1 MPGDG
6 SPTIDTDPVTYCRKL
21 AVTDQPLIDQHL
33 DEMWLSRALAANTLA
48 AYRRDLEA
56 FARWLSPCAL
66 QEARASDLLEY
77 LGHRHEQGFHA
88 RSTARLLSCLRG
100 FYRALVE
107 RGVLKKD
114 PTAQLEHPKLGRPLP
129 KGLSETDVEALLAAP
144 DVERPL
150 GLRDRAMLE
159 LLYAT
164 GLRITELVGLRVS
177 MVNVRQGVVRVIGK
191 GGRERLVPIGDEAL
205 AWLARYV
212 AEGRPA
218 LMRGAPNDLLFP
230 SLRGR
235 EMTRQ
240 TFWHAIK
247 KYVARAGIVR
257 NVSPHTLRHAFATHL
272 INHGADLRAVQM
284 MLGHADLST
293 TQIYTHVAQ
302 SRLKAVHAAHH
313 PRG

>member
-1 MPGDG
+1 LTV
-6 SPTIDTDPVTYCRKL
+6 SSV
-21 AVTDQPLIDQHL
+21 ALIDQHL
-33 DEMWLSRALAANTLA
+33 DELWLGRALAANTLA

-56 FARWLSPCAL
+56 FAKWLAPRRL
-66 QEARASDLLEY
+66 EDARASDVLSY
-77 LGHRHEQGFHA
+77 LGHRHTRGFHA
-88 RSTARLLSCLRG
+88 RSTARLVSCLRG
-100 FYRALVE
+100 FYRGLAE
-107 RGVLKKD
+107 RGIVKKD

-129 KGLSETDVEALLAAP
+129 KGLSEPDVERLLAAP
-144 DVERPL
+144 DVSLPI

-164 GLRITELVGLRVS
+164 GLRISELVSLRFS
-177 MVNVRQGVVRVIGK
+177 MVNARQGVVRVIGK

-205 AWLARYV
+205 AWLRRYV
-212 AEGRPA
+212 ADGRPA
-218 LMRGAPNDLLFP
+218 LIKGRETDLMFP

-247 KYVARAGIVR
+247 KYVALAGIVR

-302 SRLKAVHAAHH
+302 SRLKAVHSAHH

>member
-1 MPGDG
+1 MNDH
-6 SPTIDTDPVTYCRKL
+6 
-21 AVTDQPLIDQHL
+21 ALIDQHL
-33 DEMWLSRALAANTLA
+33 DEAWLSRALAANTLA

-56 FARWLSPCAL
+56 FAQWLSPRAL
-66 QEARASDLLEY
+66 PDARTSDLLEY
-77 LGHRHEQGFHA
+77 LSHRHSRGFHA

-107 RGVLKKD
+107 RGVLQKD

-129 KGLSETDVEALLAAP
+129 KGLSETDVDALLAAP
-144 DVERPL
+144 NVDKPL

-164 GLRITELVGLRVS
+164 GLRITELVSLRVS
-177 MVNVRQGVVRVIGK
+177 MVNRRQGVVRVIGK

-205 AWLARYV
+205 VWLGRYL
-212 AEGRPA
+212 AEGRSA
-218 LMRGAPNDLLFP
+218 LMRGAPSDLLFP
-230 SLRGR
+230 SQRAR

-247 KYVARAGIVR
+247 KYVALAGIVR

-302 SRLKAVHAAHH
+302 SRLKAVHTAHH

>member
-1 MPGDG
+1 LGYIGTG
-6 SPTIDTDPVTYCRKL
+6 SVTYRRKL
-21 AVTDQPLIDQHL
+21 PVSDAALIDQHL
-33 DEMWLSRALAANTLA
+33 DELWLSRALAANTLA
-48 AYRRDLEA
+48 AYRRDLEG
-56 FARWLSPCAL
+56 FNRWLAPRPL
-66 QEARASDLLEY
+66 HEARAGDVLEY
-77 LGHRHEQGFHA
+77 LGHRHAQGFHA
-88 RSTARLLSCLRG
+88 RSTARLVSCLRG
-100 FYRALVE
+100 FYRGLLE
-107 RGVLKKD
+107 RGTVQYD
-114 PTAQLEHPKLGRPLP
+114 PTAQIEHPKLGRPLP

-144 DVERPL
+144 NVDRPI

-164 GLRITELVGLRVS
+164 GLRISELVGLRTS
-177 MVNVRQGVVRVIGK
+177 MINVRQGVVRVVGK

-205 AWLARYV
+205 EWLGRYLRD
-212 AEGRPA
+212 GRPELLKRQMTD
-218 LMRGAPNDLLFP
+218 LMFP

-235 EMTRQ
+235 MMTRQ

-247 KYVARAGIVR
+247 KYVALAGIVR
-257 NVSPHTLRHAFATHL
+257 GVSPHTLRHAFATHL

-302 SRLKAVHAAHH
+302 SRLKAIHAAHH

>member
-1 MPGDG
+1 M
-6 SPTIDTDPVTYCRKL
+6 TQT
-21 AVTDQPLIDQHL
+21 ALIDQHL
-33 DEMWLSRALAANTLA
+33 DSLWLGRALAANTLA
-48 AYRRDLEA
+48 AYRRDLEG
-56 FARWLSPCAL
+56 FARWLAPRAL
-66 QEARASDLLEY
+66 EEARAGDVLEY
-77 LGHRHEQGFHA
+77 LGHRHSQGFHA
-88 RSTARLLSCLRG
+88 RSTARLVSCLRG
-100 FYRALVE
+100 FYRAQLE
-107 RGVLKKD
+107 RGAIQTD

-129 KGLSETDVEALLAAP
+129 KGLSEADVEALLGAP
-144 DVERPL
+144 DVGKPL

-164 GLRITELVGLRVS
+164 GLRISELVGLRLS
-177 MVNVRQGVVRVIGK
+177 MVNVRQGVVRVVGK

-205 AWLARYV
+205 DWLDRYV
-212 AEGRPA
+212 RHGRPE
-218 LMRGAPNDLLFP
+218 LIKRQSTELLFP

-257 NVSPHTLRHAFATHL
+257 TVSPHTLRHAFATHL

>member
-1 MPGDG
+1 MRAVRNIGTG
-6 SPTIDTDPVTYCRKL
+6 SVTNRRKL
-21 AVTDQPLIDQHL
+21 PASPNPLIDRHL
-33 DEMWLSRALAANTLA
+33 DDLWLSRALAANTLA
-48 AYRRDLEA
+48 AYRQDLTA
-56 FARWLSPCAL
+56 FARWLAPRRL
-66 QEARASDLLEY
+66 EDARASDMFGY
-77 LGHRHEQGFHA
+77 LGHRHESGFHA
-88 RSTARLLSCLRG
+88 RSTARLVSCLRG
-100 FYRALVE
+100 FYLALVE
-107 RGVLKKD
+107 RGVLQTD

-129 KGLSETDVEALLAAP
+129 KGITEAEVDALLGAP
-144 DVERPL
+144 DVEHPL

-164 GLRITELVGLRVS
+164 GLRISELVALRLG
-177 MVNVRQGVVRVIGK
+177 MVNTRQGVVRVLGK

-205 AWLARYV
+205 AWLGRYV
-212 AEGRPA
+212 TDGRQQ
-218 LMRGAPNDLLFP
+218 LTRGAPTDVLFP

-235 EMTRQ
+235 EMARQ

-247 KYVARAGIVR
+247 KYVALAGIVR

-302 SRLKAVHAAHH
+302 SRLKAVHSAHH

>member
-1 MPGDG
+1 MARPRLE
-6 SPTIDTDPVTYCRKL
+6 IDATDAVTFCRRL
-21 AVTDQPLIDQHL
+21 PVTDQSLIDRHL
-33 DEMWLSRALAANTLA
+33 DDLWLSRALAANTLA

-56 FARWLSPCAL
+56 FARWLAPRQL
-66 QEARASDLLEY
+66 DTARASDLLEY
-77 LGHRHEQGFHA
+77 LGHRHQQGFHA

-100 FYRALVE
+100 FYRGLVE
-107 RGVLKKD
+107 RGSLTKD
-114 PTAQLEHPKLGRPLP
+114 PTALLQHPKLGRPLP
-129 KGLSETDVEALLAAP
+129 RTLSETDVDALLAAP
-144 DVERPL
+144 DVDRPL

-164 GLRITELVGLRVS
+164 GLRISELVGLRVT
-177 MVNVRQGVVRVIGK
+177 MINLRQGVVRVVGK

-205 AWLARYV
+205 AWLGRYLVEAR
-212 AEGRPA
+212 AA
-218 LMRGAPNDLLFP
+218 LTRGAATDLLFP

-247 KYVARAGIVR
+247 KYVALAGIVR

-302 SRLKAVHAAHH
+302 SRLKAVHATHH

>member
-1 MPGDG
+1 M
-6 SPTIDTDPVTYCRKL
+6 TDH
-21 AVTDQPLIDQHL
+21 ALIDQHL

-56 FARWLSPCAL
+56 FARWLAPRAL
-66 QEARASDLLEY
+66 ADVLASDLLEY
-77 LGHRHEQGFHA
+77 LGHRHAQGFHA

-100 FYRALVE
+100 FYRGLVE
-107 RGVLKKD
+107 HGVLKKD

-164 GLRITELVGLRVS
+164 GLRITELVGLSVG

-205 AWLARYV
+205 VWLGRYV

-235 EMTRQ
+235 QMTRQ

-284 MLGHADLST
+284 MLGHEKIST
-293 TQIYTHVAQ
+293 TQIYTHVIRE
-302 SRLKAVHAAHH
+302 RLKQIYKSYH
-313 PRG
+313 PRA

>member
-1 MPGDG
+1 MCALGN
-6 SPTIDTDPVTYCRKL
+6 IATDPVTNRRRL
-21 AVTDQPLIDQHL
+21 PVSDHALIDQHL
-33 DEMWLSRALAANTLA
+33 DELWLGRSLAANTLA

-56 FARWLSPCAL
+56 FARWLAPRRLEDAGIV
-66 QEARASDLLEY
+66 DLFGY
-77 LGHRHEQGFHA
+77 LGHRHELGYHA
-88 RSTARLLSCLRG
+88 RSTARLVSCLRG
-100 FYRALVE
+100 FYRALLD

-129 KGLSETDVEALLAAP
+129 KGLSESEVGALLAAP
-144 DVERPL
+144 NVELPL

-164 GLRITELVGLRVS
+164 GLRISELVGLRIS
-177 MVNVRQGVVRVIGK
+177 MVNSRQGVVRVIGK

-205 AWLARYV
+205 AWLDRYLHN
-212 AEGRPA
+212 GRPG
-218 LMRGAPNDLLFP
+218 LTRGVAMDVLFP

-235 EMTRQ
+235 QMTRQ

-247 KYVARAGIVR
+247 KYVALAGIVR

-302 SRLKAVHAAHH
+302 SRLKSVHSTHH

>member
-1 MPGDG
+1 MVPSS
-6 SPTIDTDPVTYCRKL
+6 SPTAATTPNRVSSSSQ
-21 AVTDQPLIDQHL
+21 ALIDRHL
-33 DEMWLSRALAANTLA
+33 DDLWLSRALAANTLT
-48 AYRRDLEA
+48 AYRRDLSA
-56 FARWLSPCAL
+56 FAQWLAPRELMQAGS
-66 QEARASDLLEY
+66 RDLLEY
-77 LGHRHEQGFHA
+77 LSHRHQRGFHA

-100 FYRALVE
+100 FYRAQLE
-107 RGVLKKD
+107 HGLLKQD

-129 KGLSETDVEALLAAP
+129 KGLSEADVDSLLAAP
-144 DVERPL
+144 DVDRPL

-164 GLRITELVGLRVS
+164 GLRITELVGLRLG
-177 MVNVRQGVVRVIGK
+177 MVNVRQGVVRVVGK

-205 AWLARYV
+205 AWLVRYLVEARPV
-212 AEGRPA
+212 
-218 LMRGAPNDLLFP
+218 LTRGAPIDALFP
-230 SLRGR
+230 SQRAR
-235 EMTRQ
+235 AMTRQ

-302 SRLKAVHAAHH
+302 SRLKAVHSAHH

>member
-1 MPGDG
+1 MRNIGTG
-6 SPTIDTDPVTYCRKL
+6 SVTNRRKVP
-21 AVTDQPLIDQHL
+21 ATANALIDRHL
-33 DEMWLSRALAANTLA
+33 DDLWLSRALAANTLA
-48 AYRRDLEA
+48 AYRQDLTA
-56 FARWLSPCAL
+56 FARWLTPRRLEDAHP
-66 QEARASDLLEY
+66 ADLFGY

-88 RSTARLLSCLRG
+88 RSTARLVSCLRG
-100 FYRALVE
+100 FYLALVE
-107 RGVLKKD
+107 RGVLQKD

-129 KGLSETDVEALLAAP
+129 KGITESEVDALLRAP
-144 DVERPL
+144 NVEQPF

-164 GLRITELVGLRVS
+164 GLRISELVGLRIG
-177 MVNVRQGVVRVIGK
+177 MVNMRQGVVRVLGK

-205 AWLARYV
+205 TWLNRYV
-212 AEGRPA
+212 TEARQQ
-218 LMRGAPNDLLFP
+218 LTRGTGTDVLFP

-235 EMTRQ
+235 EMARQ

-247 KYVARAGIVR
+247 KYVALAGIVR

-302 SRLKAVHAAHH
+302 IRLKAVHAAHH

>member
-1 MPGDG
+1 MND
-6 SPTIDTDPVTYCRKL
+6 
-21 AVTDQPLIDQHL
+21 AALIDQHL
-33 DEMWLSRALAANTLA
+33 DDLWLSRALAANTLA
-48 AYRRDLEA
+48 AYRRDLET
-56 FARWLSPCAL
+56 FAQWLSPRSL
-66 QEARASDLLEY
+66 RDARAGDLLEY
-77 LGHRHEQGFHA
+77 LSYRHSQGFHA

-107 RGVLKKD
+107 RGVLSKD

-129 KGLSETDVEALLAAP
+129 KGLSEADVEALLAVP
-144 DVERPL
+144 NVDKPL

-164 GLRITELVGLRVS
+164 GLRSTELVTVRIS
-177 MVNVRQGVVRVIGK
+177 MVNGRQGVVRVIGK

-205 AWLARYV
+205 AWLGRYV
-212 AEGRPA
+212 AEGRPV
-218 LMRGAPNDLLFP
+218 LTRWAPTDLLFP
-230 SLRGR
+230 SQRAR

-247 KYVARAGIVR
+247 KYVALAGIVR

-302 SRLKAVHAAHH
+302 SRLKAVHSAHH